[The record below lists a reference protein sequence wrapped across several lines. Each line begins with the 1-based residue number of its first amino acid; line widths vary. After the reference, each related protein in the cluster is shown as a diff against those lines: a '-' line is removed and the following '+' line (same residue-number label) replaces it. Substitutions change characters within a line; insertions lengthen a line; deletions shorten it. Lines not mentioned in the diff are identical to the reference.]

1 MGAADGT
8 IEGGRMNTDDAIL
21 VAGVLLVTV
30 AVFFVAM
37 IEGRTFSDRCAET
50 FIKGTPEHT
59 ECVKRML
66 SGALH
71 ADE

>member
-1 MGAADGT
+1 MGAANGT
-8 IEGGRMNTDDAIL
+8 IEDRRMNTDDAIL
-21 VAGVLLVTV
+21 VAGALLVTV

-37 IEGRTFSDRCAET
+37 IEGRTFGDRCADT

-59 ECVKRML
+59 ECVKHML

-71 ADE
+71 TDE